1 MLLNARTKEASGV
14 TSKVPVALFAVVLL
28 SVLGNTSLAYEGVEG
43 YVAHQ
48 NSAQAPFG
56 SLTVHGPM
64 TVRGDLAVGGE
75 LTVRGPMTVTRIERL
90 QPDQRPVA
98 ATVHGRVIDGPLTL
112 VGSVIVDGNLR
123 VDGPL
128 TVSGVLSMPDQG
140 DADVR

>member
-1 MLLNARTKEASGV
+1 MR
-14 TSKVPVALFAVVLL
+14 SKVPVALFAVVLL

-48 NSAQAPFG
+48 NSAQAPAFG

-64 TVRGDLAVGGE
+64 TVRGDLAVDGE
-75 LTVRGPMTVTRIERL
+75 LTVHGPMTVARIERL

-140 DADVR
+140 DVDVR

>member
-1 MLLNARTKEASGV
+1 M

-43 YVAHQ
+43 YLAQQ
-48 NSAQAPFG
+48 NSAQVPTFG

-64 TVRGDLAVGGE
+64 TVTGDLTVSGK
-75 LTVRGPMTVTRIERL
+75 LTVRGPMTVVRIARL

-98 ATVHGRVIDGPLTL
+98 ATVQGRVIDGPLTL
-112 VGSVIVDGNLR
+112 GGSIIVGGNLR

-128 TVSGVLSMPDQG
+128 TVSGVLSMPNQG